1 MEIDPILDP
10 QASQVDLNDVLEEE
24 HDDKIIIDHMPF
36 LFEQA
41 NQVEGGGVLLLK
53 PSLSIKMI
61 SYNRIIYLWMS
72 QQSSMPS
79 SLMIP

>member
-41 NQVEGGGVLLLK
+41 NQVEGGGG
-53 PSLSIKMI
+53 SFC
-61 SYNRIIYLWMS
+61 
-72 QQSSMPS
+72 SSPACRS
-79 SLMIP
+79 K

>member
-24 HDDKIIIDHMPF
+24 HDDKIIIDPMPF

>member
-36 LFEQA
+36 LFEKA
-41 NQVEGGGVLLLK
+41 NQVEGGG
-53 PSLSIKMI
+53 SFC
-61 SYNRIIYLWMS
+61 
-72 QQSSMPS
+72 SSPACRS
-79 SLMIP
+79 K

>member
-41 NQVEGGGVLLLK
+41 NQVEGGGGPFAQAQPVDQNDQL
-53 PSLSIKMI
+53 
-61 SYNRIIYLWMS
+61 
-72 QQSSMPS
+72 QQNNLPLDVSAVQHA
-79 SLMIP
+79 